1 MRTRNW
7 SIRSKIIALVAVPLT
22 ALLLLWG
29 FATALTAGPALD
41 LLSAR
46 TLLDTVGTPGKAL
59 LAELQLERRLSVEFI
74 SAGRG
79 NAAALITQRAATD
92 RVTAEVRRTV
102 GSEEALDAASDPL
115 RVQIRQILADLDG
128 LPANRLHVDRR
139 EVDAVGTQ
147 NLYNSIIDTGF
158 RMFSATTFGEERIDR
173 QIRALIT
180 IGRSQEYLSRVD
192 SLLAGAFAAGKFTE
206 AVRAELLQEIGTT
219 RFLVAQGITDL
230 PESARVAY
238 QRLSTGASYNRLRE
252 LQDNLVSE
260 SRSEAA
266 SPVSAASWQPAYDTS
281 IQQWREYE
289 TIAAESMADETTPVA
304 LAVLIRLGLAGLLG
318 LAAIVISI
326 LVSVRVGRSIVGRL
340 VRLRGEAR
348 EMAGERLPAVV
359 RRLQRGEAVDV
370 EVETPP
376 LEYGRD
382 EIGQLGYAF
391 NEVQR
396 TAVQSAVEEA
406 NVRRGINEV
415 FLNIA
420 RRSQTLLHR
429 QLALLDRMERRET
442 EPQELEDLYR
452 VDHLATRMR
461 RHAEDLVIL
470 AGAAP
475 GRGWRNPVPVID
487 VVRGAI
493 SEVEDYK
500 RVDIVSVESTAV
512 LGRAV
517 GDVIHLIAELLE
529 NAASFSPPQTRV
541 QVVGQILPNGYALEI
556 EDRGLGMSPEAI
568 ADANRR
574 LLEPPDFDPAD
585 SARLGLF
592 VVAQLA
598 HRHSIRVSLR
608 PSAYGG
614 VTAIVLIP
622 GDLVTPGQ
630 GLTELS
636 AGPSPSDKAWDRPLV
651 GTGTEDPSRRSLAA
665 LQWQGTEELRS
676 IPVPGRPVTI
686 NGTATAGRELT
697 GPEPA
702 GRELARPEPAGP
714 ELAGPELAGPELAGP
729 AVAGPGSAS
738 PELVGR
744 ALAGPELAGPEFAG
758 PELADPGLINPVG
771 NAATAP
777 QVGAGGPT
785 PSAVVDGLTQD
796 GLVQRRRTKPRR
808 ARNQPAAPPTL
819 LPPNLTS
826 PTDLTAI
833 ELPSAGDGLTSNG
846 IGPGATGLTS
856 PGLTTPGST
865 SSGPPIPGLPDPLLA
880 NSGLANSGLANSG
893 LANSGLANSGLANS
907 GLANSGL
914 ANSGLAHPD
923 VVSPGRNGNRPA
935 TLPVPGGIPA
945 SPRPVDPPRIPSPRV
960 APESVPPLADPGA
973 MPDAGPA
980 PEPARDDTARDEP
993 VLPRR
998 VRQAS
1003 LAPQLRGPVA
1013 ERADASASRSPE
1025 QVRSLMSALQQGT
1038 TRGRLEAAGLSAAKA
1053 AAEDADPPAA
1063 DGTELSVNIKRE
1075 TVGEPTWSEAAT
1087 VTFPAVQSPAPAGDD
1102 RTTDNAPEAHHENR
1116 PEKDA

>member
-46 TLLDTVGTPGKAL
+46 VLLDTVGTPGKAL

-79 NAAALITQRAATD
+79 SAAALITQRAATD
-92 RVTAEVRRTV
+92 RTIAEVRRTV
-102 GSEEALDAASDPL
+102 GGEDALDAASDPL

-139 EVDAVGTQ
+139 EIDAVGTQ
-147 NLYNSIIDTGF
+147 NLYNNIIDTGF
-158 RMFSATTFGEERIDR
+158 RMFSATTFGEESVDR

-192 SLLAGAFAAGKFTE
+192 SLLAGALAAGRFTE
-206 AVRAELLQEIGTT
+206 AVRAELLREIGTT
-219 RFLVAQGITDL
+219 RFLITQGTTDL

-238 QRLSTGASYNRLRE
+238 QRLSTGAAFNRLSE
-252 LQDNLVSE
+252 LQDNLVNQ
-260 SRSEAA
+260 SRPEAA

-281 IQQWREYE
+281 MQQWREYE
-289 TIAAESMADETTPVA
+289 TIAADSMADDTTPVA
-304 LAVLIRLGLAGLLG
+304 AAVLIRLGLAGLLG
-318 LAAIVISI
+318 LLALIISI

-340 VRLRGEAR
+340 IRLRGEAR

-529 NAASFSPPQTRV
+529 NAASFSPPHTRV

-630 GLTELS
+630 GLAEVST
-636 AGPSPSDKAWDRPLV
+636 GPSPSDKAWDRPLV

-686 NGTATAGRELT
+686 NGTATAGLELT
-697 GPEPA
+697 GPQPAGPKPIGAKPA
-702 GRELARPEPAGP
+702 GRKPIGPKPAGP
-714 ELAGPELAGPELAGP
+714 KPLGPKPGPEP
-729 AVAGPGSAS
+729 VS
-738 PELVGR
+738 PELVS
-744 ALAGPELAGPEFAG
+744 PELVDPES
-758 PELADPGLINPVG
+758 ADPV
-771 NAATAP
+771 
-777 QVGAGGPT
+777 GGPT
-785 PSAVVDGLTQD
+785 PSTVVDGLTED
-796 GLVQRRRTKPRR
+796 GLVQRRRTRPRR
-808 ARNQPAAPPTL
+808 AKSQPAAPPTP

-826 PTDLTAI
+826 PTGLTSI
-833 ELPSAGDGLTSNG
+833 ELSPSGDGLPSVGDGLTSNG

-856 PGLTTPGST
+856 PGLTTPGRT
-865 SSGPPIPGLPDPLLA
+865 SSGPPNSGPPNSGPLSSGPPSSGPLSPGPLSPGLADP
-880 NSGLANSGLANSG
+880 S
-893 LANSGLANSGLANS
+893 
-907 GLANSGL
+907 
-914 ANSGLAHPD
+914 
-923 VVSPGRNGNRPA
+923 RNGNGPRPEGGLRHGDGP
-935 TLPVPGGIPA
+935 TTVGVPGGIPS
-945 SPRPVDPPRIPSPRV
+945 SPRQVDPPRIPSPR
-960 APESVPPLADPGA
+960 ATPESIPAPADPLTDPLVDPLADSAATPA
-973 MPDAGPA
+973 EGPA
-980 PEPARDDTARDEP
+980 PESAAAEP
-993 VLPRR
+993 LLPRR

-1003 LAPQLRGPVA
+1003 LAPQLRGPVV

-1038 TRGRLEAAGLSAAKA
+1038 TRGRLEAAGLSAAKSA
-1053 AAEDADPPAA
+1053 AGPAV
-1063 DGTELSVNIKRE
+1063 DNTKLSVNIKHE
-1075 TVGEPTWSEAAT
+1075 TVEEPTWSEAAT
-1087 VTFPAVQSPAPAGDD
+1087 VTFPAVQSPAVAGED
-1102 RTTDNAPEAHHENR
+1102 RTTDNAPEAHQQNR